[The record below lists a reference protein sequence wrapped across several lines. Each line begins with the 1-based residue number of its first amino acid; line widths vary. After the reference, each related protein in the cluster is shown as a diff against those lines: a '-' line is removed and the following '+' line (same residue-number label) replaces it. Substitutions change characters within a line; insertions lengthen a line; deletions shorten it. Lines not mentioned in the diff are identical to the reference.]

1 MTIVVTVGKRKVANV
16 HVRVS
21 NTGQIVAGNPVT
33 ISSLPIPPTRRL
45 DALSDVDAST
55 EVEGGVPVYH
65 VQGDKYVVEAL
76 NLSSDITEIDGGS
89 F

>member
-1 MTIVVTVGKRKVANV
+1 MTRKAVNIQ
-16 HVRVS
+16 VRIS
-21 NTGQIVAGNPVT
+21 NTGQIRAGNPVT
-33 ISSLPIPPTRRL
+33 VSSLPIPPTRRL